1 MWHYHITTILS
12 FSNLVVDGLLK
23 EFRAKSSSWSENYRV
38 RQPDADYQ
46 DKNIAVITDQDNNGS
61 LWSRIVRLNNFPK
74 SPWVPIHWPPDPLIT
89 LTYASEQR
97 HKTPHCTHKS
107 SNPGF
112 NKSMKVSTR
121 GFTEDLQSKKQ
132 FRLWTRSVSAQ
143 QLTVQTQVTQM
154 IWANMGVTLSHL
166 IYIKSGL
173 VCRNGTME
181 LQKDMKDEV
190 SIQKICTKSRHI
202 HGSIVE

>member
-1 MWHYHITTILS
+1 MLII
-12 FSNLVVDGLLK
+12 
-23 EFRAKSSSWSENYRV
+23 
-38 RQPDADYQ
+38 RQ
-46 DKNIAVITDQDNNGS
+46 KMENIAVITDQDNNGS

-97 HKTPHCTHKS
+97 HKTPHCTKKS
-107 SNPGF
+107 SDSGESF

-143 QLTVQTQVTQM
+143 QLTVLTQVTQM
-154 IWANMGVTLSHL
+154 ISANMGVTLSHL

-173 VCRNGTME
+173 VCRNGTPVENKKAKTWKMKLRYKRWSQDTKDLYKVQTHTW
-181 LQKDMKDEV
+181 LQCGIIR
-190 SIQKICTKSRHI
+190 SQSF
-202 HGSIVE
+202 